1 MPHLLLSWGP
11 AGLVTVD
18 LSDDRRVVLV
28 FAQADQA
35 ARAAQVVASQAGQ
48 AVDVIEVDAEG
59 GDLAGAIEVLLG
71 MGGHEGEV
79 LVTFPGEALFQG
91 IVAELEGSPG

>member
-18 LSDDRRVVLV
+18 LSDDRRVVLA
-28 FAQADQA
+28 FADPEQA
-35 ARAAQVVASQAGQ
+35 ARAGRAVAEQSGQ
-48 AVDVIEVDAEG
+48 EVEVIEVEAEG

-71 MGGHEGEV
+71 MVGHDGEV
-79 LVTFPGEALFQG
+79 RVTFPGEALFEG
-91 IVAELEGSPG
+91 IVAELEGGA